1 MTALITSLVN
11 PKGGSGKT
19 VAAVNLAAG
28 IADLSYKVL
37 LIDLDAHASASLALG
52 LKKDSLPGLAGALIA
67 DDDIYDFIEEDR
79 DVAIMCNAM
88 MLVHNFK
95 NIIIYK
101 NYSDVIEAK
110 KLISC
115 GLVYRKENVT

>member
-1 MTALITSLVN
+1 MYDKHSKKEYIN
-11 PKGGSGKT
+11 NKQIIKE
-19 VAAVNLAAG
+19 LAEINDKNTNDIDA
-28 IADLSYKVL
+28 INVESTKQIWLLKIEQSIIYKHKHKF
-37 LIDLDAHASASLALG
+37 D
-52 LKKDSLPGLAGALIA
+52 KY
-67 DDDIYDFIEEDR
+67 IYDFIEEDR